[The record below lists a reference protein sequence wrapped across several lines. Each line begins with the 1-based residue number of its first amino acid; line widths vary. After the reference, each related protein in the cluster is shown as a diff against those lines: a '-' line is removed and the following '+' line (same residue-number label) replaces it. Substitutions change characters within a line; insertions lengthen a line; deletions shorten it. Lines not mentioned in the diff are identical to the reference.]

1 MKNIPLE
8 FYLLERGRDLLD
20 YLLFPN
26 YRYFFLDKLN
36 FIFIIKKKKDI
47 YIRSSFEYF
56 SNILLECSRRMKY
69 FFFVSRLIR
78 DGYLVMYYKTTRVII
93 VGEKSVPRA
102 VSKYN
107 YI

>member
-56 SNILLECSRRMKY
+56 SNILSYYFRMFEKDDEIL
-69 FFFVSRLIR
+69 FFFNMRWIFSYVLQNNSGNNCR
-78 DGYLVMYYKTTRVII
+78 
-93 VGEKSVPRA
+93 
-102 VSKYN
+102 
-107 YI
+107 

>member
-1 MKNIPLE
+1 MFE
-8 FYLLERGRDLLD
+8 
-20 YLLFPN
+20 
-26 YRYFFLDKLN
+26 
-36 FIFIIKKKKDI
+36 KDD
-47 YIRSSFEYF
+47 E
-56 SNILLECSRRMKY
+56 IL
-69 FFFVSRLIR
+69 FFFFASRLIR